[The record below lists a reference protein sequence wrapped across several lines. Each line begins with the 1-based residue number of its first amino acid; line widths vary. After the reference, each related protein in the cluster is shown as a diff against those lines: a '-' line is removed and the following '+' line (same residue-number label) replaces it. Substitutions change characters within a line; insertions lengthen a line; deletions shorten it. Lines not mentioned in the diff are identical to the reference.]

1 MSIVTQYLDNLK
13 LILKKTSIIL
23 ALDSIR
29 IAIFFFGNIFRIEKI
44 ILVPLVYNKKDILNY
59 LLAYLQLYEKFY
71 YWNFVLLS
79 LLNNRFITYMID
91 KFLN

>member
-1 MSIVTQYLDNLK
+1 M
-13 LILKKTSIIL
+13 IL

-71 YWNFVLLS
+71 Y
-79 LLNNRFITYMID
+79 
-91 KFLN
+91 

>member
-13 LILKKTSIIL
+13 LILKKNINMIL

-44 ILVPLVYNKKDILNY
+44 ILVPLVYNKKDILN
-59 LLAYLQLYEKFY
+59 
-71 YWNFVLLS
+71 
-79 LLNNRFITYMID
+79 
-91 KFLN
+91 

>member
-44 ILVPLVYNKKDILNY
+44 ILVLLVYNKKDILNY

>member
-44 ILVPLVYNKKDILNY
+44 ILVLLVYNKKDILN
-59 LLAYLQLYEKFY
+59 
-71 YWNFVLLS
+71 
-79 LLNNRFITYMID
+79 
-91 KFLN
+91 

>member
-44 ILVPLVYNKKDILNY
+44 ILVLLVYNKKDILNY

-71 YWNFVLLS
+71 Y
-79 LLNNRFITYMID
+79 
-91 KFLN
+91 

>member
-44 ILVPLVYNKKDILNY
+44 ILVPLVYNKKDILN
-59 LLAYLQLYEKFY
+59 
-71 YWNFVLLS
+71 
-79 LLNNRFITYMID
+79 
-91 KFLN
+91 